1 MKQRNVMVDYSEYL
15 GKDYKYKFDGCGV
28 VVGNH
33 ISSLDLLFEVILN
46 APINCLLGK
55 VEAKRI
61 PFLKWIID
69 D

>member
-1 MKQRNVMVDYSEYL
+1 MVDYSEYL
-15 GKDYKYKFDGCGV
+15 GKDYVHKFDRPGV
-28 VVGNH
+28 VVANH
-33 ISSLDLLFEVILN
+33 ISSLDLLFEVVLD

-55 VEAKRI
+55 VEAKKI